1 MQVRDVM
8 TKNFETIHPHV
19 VVRSAAELMS
29 DLDVGILPVEEQG
42 EIVGMVT
49 DRDLIVRAIA
59 VGGDPN
65 VVTVN
70 DVMTA
75 DAIYCHEDDDV
86 REAAQLMAKNR
97 IRRLL
102 VNDERGRVTGILS
115 LADLARNE
123 ISHVL
128 SGEVMEEI
136 SQPIH

>member
-1 MQVRDVM
+1 M

-29 DLDVGILPVEEQG
+29 DLDVGMLPVEEQG

-59 VGGDPN
+59 LGSDPN

-70 DVMTA
+70 DVMTT
-75 DAIYCHEDDDV
+75 DTIYCHEDDDV
-86 REAAQLMAKNR
+86 REAAQLMAENQ

-123 ISHVL
+123 LSQVL
-128 SGEVMEEI
+128 SGKVMEEI
-136 SQPIH
+136 SQPLH